1 MTSFLPEQPPIR
13 TRRIGDYLD
22 ALASSQPAPG
32 GGSVA
37 GLMGALG
44 AALGQ
49 MVVSLSA
56 NDDEASAALG
66 TTFSDLEAL
75 RDALLAASEADER
88 AYGGYIRATKLPK
101 QSDEEKAA
109 RREAVQSALRRSAE
123 APMQIAENAMEVLQ
137 LLRPVARHGNRHALS
152 DVEIAIS
159 LTYGAVQAGLVN
171 VRVNVRMI
179 KDSEVASSLGSNAD
193 DIEERASEQADT
205 CFQELNERR

>member
-1 MTSFLPEQPPIR
+1 
-13 TRRIGDYLD
+13 
-22 ALASSQPAPG
+22 
-32 GGSVA
+32 
-37 GLMGALG
+37 
-44 AALGQ
+44 

-137 LLRPVARHGNRHALS
+137 LLRPVARHGNRHIWS
-152 DVEIAIS
+152 RS
-159 LTYGAVQAGLVN
+159 GRPG
-171 VRVNVRMI
+171 
-179 KDSEVASSLGSNAD
+179 KCSSECAD
-193 DIEERASEQADT
+193 DQGLRGRVIIGIE
-205 CFQELNERR
+205 C